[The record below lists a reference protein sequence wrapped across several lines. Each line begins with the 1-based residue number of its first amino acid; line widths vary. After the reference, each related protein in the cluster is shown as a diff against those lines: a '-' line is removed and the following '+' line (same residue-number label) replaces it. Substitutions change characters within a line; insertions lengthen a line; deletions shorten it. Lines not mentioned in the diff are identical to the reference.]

1 MWWLFARLIRRPL
14 RRFLLAAVGVA
25 FPVAMLGSIL
35 LYVDGAVRSMTAVA
49 LNPVQVEMRAL
60 AASLDVDMAT
70 VGAQISTV
78 PGVQRID
85 RFASADILVSAPGV
99 APTQARLFAVDPVYF
114 EDHHE
119 AKLADGALQPGGAV
133 LAQPLR
139 ATAGFTTTPSVTI
152 ALELPAP
159 PPPPPSPPLP
169 GDEASPP
176 EPPPPPPWSLTM
188 PVTGTAD
195 LRQATT
201 WYAVP
206 SGDAQGDVA
215 VVPRALVIDYTT
227 FEQTV
232 LPELRKLAGG
242 DRTWAFDPG
251 NTDLPRA
258 SVEAHIDIDHA
269 AYPTDPGQAEIWST
283 TTRRVIERQAAG
295 SVIVTDNAAEALLF
309 AKEDA
314 TNAKILFLLLG
325 LPGVLVG
332 GALGLA
338 AAGALAETQRR
349 EQSLLQLRGA
359 TNRQLVILTSAQALA
374 ASLVGAALGLVAAAA
389 AVSAVT
395 GRAVWQ
401 EIPAGRLWVTVA
413 LAVGVG
419 LLTTAV
425 RLIPVFRSGR
435 RVEVTTGR
443 KRLESDWNPLWRR
456 AYLDV
461 VLIGVGA
468 LLFGV
473 NVLAGGLKPTPIE
486 GQTLA
491 LAFYVLLSPIA
502 LWLGV
507 TLLFARGLLALL
519 RRASRPDR
527 VRPLR
532 SWPGTALRWLGRRPS
547 RTVVALILCAL
558 AVAFGTTVTAF
569 TTTYGTARAA
579 DRAAAIGSDLRLTP
593 PVGTP
598 DPPPPV
604 AGVAAA
610 SPVRVLPARVGTDRK
625 MLSTIDLATYS
636 QAATA
641 PENLL
646 TGQGVKGLAAD
657 PSGVVINK
665 ELADGFATVPGDFLP
680 VTIFPDDPLRT
691 RILNLRVVGVF
702 RAVPPSEP
710 PVEMVTTTA
719 ALTAALPPVSPIPG
733 ATPSPAPTPAPGAA
747 PSPAPGPAPGQAP
760 IPVPPPDFYLV
771 KVSPGSSPA
780 AVAAELRR
788 QLPTWTV
795 TTLNALVIPEQRA
808 LTALNLR
815 GLSRLEAVAAGL
827 VAAVGVAILGAFFVL
842 ERRRESVILRTV
854 GAGTGQVIT
863 APVVES
869 AVAVL
874 GGLVLGI
881 PIGLGLGLLTIR
893 ILALFF
899 TLPPP
904 LLVVPTGA
912 IVALAAVV
920 LLTSSVALTLA
931 LVRVARQSPAS
942 VLRDI

>member
-1 MWWLFARLIRRPL
+1 MWWLFARLVRRPL

-49 LNPVQVEMRAL
+49 LRPVQVEMRAL
-60 AASLDVDMAT
+60 AASLDVDMAA
-70 VGAQISTV
+70 VGTQISTS
-78 PGVQRID
+78 PGVQGID

-99 APTQARLFAVDPVYF
+99 APTPARLFAVDPSYF
-114 EDHHE
+114 EHHRE

-139 ATAGFTTTPSVTI
+139 ATDGFTTASSVTI
-152 ALELPAP
+152 ALELAAP
-159 PPPPPSPPLP
+159 PPPAPAPTDPGEDPSP
-169 GDEASPP
+169 A
-176 EPPPPPPWSLTM
+176 EPPPPPPWSLNM

-195 LRQATT
+195 LREATT

-206 SGDAQGDVA
+206 SGDVQGDLA
-215 VVPRALVIDYTT
+215 VVPRAMVIDYTT
-227 FEQTV
+227 FEQAV

-258 SVEAHIDIDHA
+258 SVELHVDIDHR
-269 AYPTDPGQAEIWST
+269 AYPRDPGQADVWSA

-295 SVIVTDNAAEALLF
+295 SVVVTDNAAEALQF

-325 LPGVLVG
+325 VPGVLVG

-349 EQSLLQLRGA
+349 EQSLLRLRGA
-359 TNRQLVILTSAQALA
+359 TNRQLVIVTSAQALA
-374 ASLVGAALGLVAAAA
+374 ATVVGSALGLVAAGA
-389 AVSAVT
+389 AVTAVT
-395 GRAVWQ
+395 GRAVWK
-401 EIPAGRLWVTVA
+401 EIPPERLWVTVA

-425 RLIPVFRSGR
+425 RLLPVFRSG

-443 KRLESDWNPLWRR
+443 KRLEASWNPLWRR

-461 VLIGVGA
+461 VLIGLGA
-468 LLFGV
+468 LLLGV

-491 LAFYVLLSPIA
+491 LAFYVLLAPIA

-507 TLLFARGLLALL
+507 TLLVARGLLALL

-547 RTVVALILCAL
+547 RTVVALILCSL

-569 TTTYGTARAA
+569 TATYGTARAA

-598 DPPPPV
+598 DLPPPV

-610 SPVRVLPARVGTDRK
+610 SPVRVLPARVGNDRK
-625 MLSTIDLATYS
+625 TLSTIDLATYS

-646 TGQGVKGLAAD
+646 TGQGVQGLAAD
-657 PSGVVINK
+657 PGGVVINK
-665 ELADGFATVPGDFLP
+665 ELADGFAAAPGDFLP
-680 VTIFPDDPLRT
+680 VTIYPDDPLRT

-710 PVEMVTTTA
+710 PAELVMSTA
-719 ALTAALPPVSPIPG
+719 ALTAALAPLSPVPG
-733 ATPSPAPTPAPGAA
+733 ATPTPAPA
-747 PSPAPGPAPGQAP
+747 PSTPVTPTPMTTAPTGQAP

-771 KVSPGSSPA
+771 KVSPGSSPP
-780 AVAAELRR
+780 AVAEELRR
-788 QLPTWTV
+788 RLPTWTV

-854 GAGTGQVIT
+854 GASTGQVVT

-869 AVAVL
+869 TVAVL
-874 GGLVLGI
+874 GGLALGI
-881 PIGLGLGLLTIR
+881 PVGLGLGLLSIR

-912 IVALAAVV
+912 IAALAAVV
-920 LLTSSVALTLA
+920 LLASLVALTTA
-931 LVRVARQSPAS
+931 LVRVVQQRPAS